1 MALSH
6 SMHQGWTPG
15 DVQRDNQTACG
26 LRNFQPLEIYAVGAN
41 LSEIVLR
48 LLYKPAFRTAT
59 KDLR

>member
-1 MALSH
+1 
-6 SMHQGWTPG
+6 MHQGWTPG